1 MRPSFYGKNY
11 SALSPWAQPTTYGPN
26 FDFSVLNHR
35 VIGDSLDFSSS
46 KLFGAQDN
54 SIFKS
59 IYEADLGSNF
69 YTPSLESSSKIIS
82 KSMYPDLDEV
92 IANTIPGNTSTTES
106 ITVGTSITGTVD
118 FNGDTDWYR
127 VSLQAGVTYRIN
139 LSSDTLPDGNTLLAL
154 YNAAGNLISFDFDGG
169 PGRASRLTFT
179 ANVTGDFFVEARA
192 GYSNVT
198 GDYDLAVKT
207 TTVDSIANGIDS
219 NPVIQVDG
227 PAAKGT
233 LSYVS
238 DQDWYA
244 VNLVAGETYRFTL
257 LADNNAADP
266 LEDPFLFLHAPN
278 GAAIAYNDDISDSNV
293 NSRLEYTAPIS
304 GTFYLNAGAYTG
316 TNAFAKGDY
325 KLVAKNISSDGGGG
339 GGGGTP
345 SDPLDALNWGDSST
359 PSNNITVYF
368 ATAGEVFDGV
378 TSEGWTN
385 RRINEAMAALD
396 HFTDYID
403 VTFTRVMSPV
413 DATFKLLT
421 DSLGGS
427 VLGYFYP
434 PDQGSLAGIG
444 VFGSDGFGWSN
455 AGLKQGGYGW
465 ITLIHEFGHG
475 LGLAHPH
482 DTGGGS
488 TVFDGVSNSG
498 DRGDF
503 DLNQGVYTTMSYLDG
518 WQLAPWGQVTGQGYG
533 YQGTVMAFDI
543 ALLQQKYGANTTHN
557 KGHTTYD
564 LPTMNQSGTFWSSI
578 WDTGGKRDVI
588 DGSDATTSVVIDLR
602 PATLMDEEGGGGFLS
617 YMYGIWGGFTIANG
631 VEIERAYGGGYDD
644 TLIGN
649 DLDNLILGRGGKDTI
664 DGKGGNDT
672 IRGGGLGDII
682 KGGTGADKLFGDG
695 GANRFEFDPGDSLLG
710 SEDRI
715 YDFNLGDT
723 IAPGAHTFVGEGPF
737 TASGSTEIKYK
748 ELSNNRIRIDIDRDG
763 DGSRDEAIFLQNQ
776 NPGDDLVSDGTEI
789 TLSPAP
795 PKIYT
800 ETETTPVDDFVRP
813 DISDFLPYDE
823 WAYIA

>member
-1 MRPSFYGKNY
+1 MRPSFFGKNY
-11 SALSPWAQPTTYGPN
+11 SVLSPLAQPVTYGPN
-26 FDFSVLNHR
+26 FDFGVFNHR
-35 VIGDSLDFSSS
+35 AIGSSLDFSST
-46 KLFGAQDN
+46 KLFGAQEN

-59 IYEADLGSNF
+59 IYEADLGSNL
-69 YTPSLESSSKIIS
+69 YTPPQESSSKIIS
-82 KSMYPDLDEV
+82 KSMFPDLDEV

-106 ITVGTSITGTVD
+106 ITVGSSISGTVD
-118 FNGDTDWYR
+118 FHGDTDWYR

-207 TTVDSIANGIDS
+207 ANADSVANGVS
-219 NPVIQVDG
+219 GNPVIQVDG
-227 PAAKGT
+227 PTVKGT
-233 LSYVS
+233 LGYVS

-316 TNAFAKGDY
+316 DNAFATGDY
-325 KLVAKNISSDGGGG
+325 KLVAKNIGGGG
-339 GGGGTP
+339 GGGGGGNS
-345 SDPLDALNWGDSST
+345 SDPLDALNWGDSTT
-359 PSNNITVYF
+359 PSNDITVYF
-368 ATAGEVFDGV
+368 AQAGEVYDGV

-385 RRINEAMAALD
+385 RRINDVMAALD

-403 VTFTRVMSPV
+403 VSFTRVMSPTG
-413 DATFKLLT
+413 ATFKLLT
-421 DSLGGS
+421 DTLGGS

-455 AGLKQGGYGW
+455 PGLQQGGFGW

-488 TVFDGVSNSG
+488 TVLDGVGNSG

-518 WQLAPWGQVTGQGYG
+518 WQLAPWGQVSGASFG
-533 YQGTVMAFDI
+533 YQGTVMALDI
-543 ALLQQKYGANTTHN
+543 ALLQLKYGANTTHN
-557 KGHTTYD
+557 VGNDNYF
-564 LPTMNQSGTFWSSI
+564 LPTANSAGTFWSSI
-578 WDTGGKRDVI
+578 WDTGGGQDTINGKN
-588 DGSDATTSVVIDLR
+588 ATTDVVIDLR

-631 VEIERAYGGGYDD
+631 VEIERAIGSSHND

-649 DLDNLILGRGGKDTI
+649 DLDNILLGLGGSDTI
-664 DGKGGNDT
+664 DGKAGDDIIKGGGSGDT
-672 IRGGGLGDII
+672 IRGGL
-682 KGGTGADKLFGDG
+682 GADKLFGGG
-695 GANRFEFDPGDSLLG
+695 GANRFEFDPGDSLAA
-710 SEDRI
+710 SMDRI
-715 YDFNLGDT
+715 LDFDAGDV
-723 IAPGAHTFVGEGPF
+723 IAPGAHTFVGEAAF
-737 TASGSTEIKYK
+737 TGGGSTEIRYV
-748 ELSNNRIRIDIDRDG
+748 ELTGRIRIDIDQDG
-763 DGSRDEAIFLQNQ
+763 DGSRDESIMLLNQ
-776 NPGDDLVSDGTEI
+776 NAGDDLVSDGTEI

-813 DISDFLPYDE
+813 DISDFLPHDE